1 MRFSLHVLVN
11 RILWYWAM
19 TVDLMILGRMVG
31 SRELGSY
38 SVGSNLAAIPG
49 DKGMDAVNQVAFP
62 TLSRMRPERSQ
73 FNRTYERI
81 MSVLALYGFLVAW
94 ALAAVAPEFV
104 QVVLSD
110 KWRAAVVPLSMLAIA
125 APLRI
130 LTAFQNTVNNAA
142 GFPQANTR
150 VSVLTC
156 LALPAG
162 IFVGARIDGIDGA
175 AVSWVVVY
183 AVLYLVS
190 TVYTC
195 RVTQRDVRDDLRLI
209 VVPLLAGIAML
220 VVTRVLRVL
229 PFAQL
234 PPALL
239 LGVEI
244 IAAAVVFLGTVHLL
258 APADL
263 GDARVLL
270 RALLRPDKAAG
281 IGITS

>member
-1 MRFSLHVLVN
+1 
-11 RILWYWAM
+11 
-19 TVDLMILGRMVG
+19 
-31 SRELGSY
+31 
-38 SVGSNLAAIPG
+38 
-49 DKGMDAVNQVAFP
+49 
-62 TLSRMRPERSQ
+62 
-73 FNRTYERI
+73 
-81 MSVLALYGFLVAW
+81 
-94 ALAAVAPEFV
+94 
-104 QVVLSD
+104 
-110 KWRAAVVPLSMLAIA
+110 
-125 APLRI
+125 
-130 LTAFQNTVNNAA
+130 VNNAA

>member
-1 MRFSLHVLVN
+1 
-11 RILWYWAM
+11 
-19 TVDLMILGRMVG
+19 
-31 SRELGSY
+31 
-38 SVGSNLAAIPG
+38 
-49 DKGMDAVNQVAFP
+49 
-62 TLSRMRPERSQ
+62 
-73 FNRTYERI
+73 